1 VSDIPAEAEPPEP
14 KHYVLEVQS
23 AVIRATAQEEAP
35 QEAEEKDD
43 GESSS

>member
-1 VSDIPAEAEPPEP
+1 MDDHIGPGEEEP

-23 AVIRATAQEEAP
+23 VVIRGKSEVAAE
-35 QEAEEKDD
+35 EAEEKND

>member
-1 VSDIPAEAEPPEP
+1 MDETEHAEEEP

-23 AVIRATAQEEAP
+23 ATISTVEAP